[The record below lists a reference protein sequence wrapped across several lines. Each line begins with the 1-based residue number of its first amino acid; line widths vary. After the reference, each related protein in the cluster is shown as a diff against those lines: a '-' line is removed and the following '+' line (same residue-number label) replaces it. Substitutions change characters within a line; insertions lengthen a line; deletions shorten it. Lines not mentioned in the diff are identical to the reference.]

1 MKFSR
6 QTIQLARYTV
16 WTSFGAIAIW
26 LLTQGFPDESSALLI
41 VVFASAG
48 AIAIFRYFAEDR
60 EFITLLFLAALVVR
74 LVFGI
79 VIHIYDLRGFF
90 GGDSIT
96 YDLLGQSIAD
106 YWLGAID
113 SRDNMYRIATNT
125 HRPGW
130 GMNYIVG
137 AIYLVVGKNIIAA
150 QSFCAVI
157 GAATAPMIYFCSKQ
171 IYSNKNVAK
180 AAALGVAFFPSF
192 IIWSAQLLKDG
203 LVIFLLVLVITMVLQ
218 LQHRI
223 SYPAIAILLIGL
235 FGII

>member
-41 VVFASAG
+41 VVFASVG
-48 AIAIFRYFAEDR
+48 AVAIFRYFAEDR

-74 LVFGI
+74 LLFGI

-96 YDLLGQSIAD
+96 YDVLGQAMAD
-106 YWLGAID
+106 YWLGVVD
-113 SRDNMYRIATNT
+113 SRDRMYQMAADTN
-125 HRPGW
+125 RPGW
-130 GMNYIVG
+130 GMHYIVG
-137 AIYLVVGKNIIAA
+137 AVYLVVGKNIIAA

-157 GAATAPMIYFCSKQ
+157 GAATAPMVYFCSKQ
-171 IYSNKNVAK
+171 IYSNRSVAK
-180 AAALGVAFFPSF
+180 TAAICVAFFPSF

-203 LVIFLLVLVITMVLQ
+203 LIIFL
-218 LQHRI
+218 
-223 SYPAIAILLIGL
+223 
-235 FGII
+235 